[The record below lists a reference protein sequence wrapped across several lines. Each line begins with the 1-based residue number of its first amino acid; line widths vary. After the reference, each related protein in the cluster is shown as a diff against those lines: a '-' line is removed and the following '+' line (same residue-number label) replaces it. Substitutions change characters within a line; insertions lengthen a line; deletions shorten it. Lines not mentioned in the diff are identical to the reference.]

1 MTLRIFVPI
10 TVIAFGLV
18 LTGPLSATRAD
29 VIISSGYY
37 DLAPTSGSL
46 PSLPNPWVGSPNTTF
61 YGSTSDVTAST
72 ASDPD
77 ISGLLIQNTGAT
89 SVVLSALSLSFPLN
103 VLARA
108 TTPNGNLPA
117 GNVTLAPGQNYIF
130 AVGDGSDTGLSDQM
144 ISLTLNGTSYSFSD
158 ATTAL
163 APDGVLFGDNPQ
175 LAGGD
180 ETQPWTQDGTVTF
193 GSSTIPE
200 PASLAIWGML
210 LIGLGLAHH
219 LRRRAAKA

>member
-1 MTLRIFVPI
+1 M
-10 TVIAFGLV
+10 
-18 LTGPLSATRAD
+18 
-29 VIISSGYY
+29 
-37 DLAPTSGSL
+37 L
-46 PSLPNPWVGSPNTTF
+46 PAWCYLPV
-61 YGSTSDVTAST
+61 
-72 ASDPD
+72 
-77 ISGLLIQNTGAT
+77 
-89 SVVLSALSLSFPLN
+89 SLSFPLN